1 MIAQFMLQLLCDLR
15 STTVL
20 KFNQFLY
27 EPKFSFTTIFIH
39 LRDDTIK
46 NNLTEAFKAP
56 LQKNAL
62 SIKMCSVSASLGLLK
77 EQNS

>member
-1 MIAQFMLQLLCDLR
+1 MIAQFMLQLLCDL

-56 LQKNAL
+56 LQKKCIKYKDVL
-62 SIKMCSVSASLGLLK
+62 SVYFSRLA
-77 EQNS
+77 

>member
-56 LQKNAL
+56 LQKKCIKYKDVL
-62 SIKMCSVSASLGLLK
+62 SVYFSRLA
-77 EQNS
+77 